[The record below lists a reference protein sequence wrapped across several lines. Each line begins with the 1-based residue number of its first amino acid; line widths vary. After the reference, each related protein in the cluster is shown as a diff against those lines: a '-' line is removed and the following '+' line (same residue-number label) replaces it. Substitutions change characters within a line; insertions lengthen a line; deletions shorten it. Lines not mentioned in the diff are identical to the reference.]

1 MPYLRQRNNG
11 NSFQCGR
18 RTFSM
23 RSLRLRFRKRQIP
36 HPPLDIHARR
46 IQCRA
51 EKKNIVGAKNQYLPE
66 KKSSSECAPHRIKN
80 TRFFLRL
87 AHEKKRSGTKVPPR
101 FLCIEF
107 ARDKTFRG
115 FAAVIWR
122 AVRKVCL
129 AVRKEPRGGRA
140 LRAPSRRC
148 RYI

>member
-1 MPYLRQRNNG
+1 MPYLRRRNNG

-66 KKSSSECAPHRIKN
+66 KNQVANAPRIELK
-80 TRFFLRL
+80 TRDFF
-87 AHEKKRSGTKVPPR
+87 
-101 FLCIEF
+101 
-107 ARDKTFRG
+107 
-115 FAAVIWR
+115 
-122 AVRKVCL
+122 
-129 AVRKEPRGGRA
+129 
-140 LRAPSRRC
+140 
-148 RYI
+148 